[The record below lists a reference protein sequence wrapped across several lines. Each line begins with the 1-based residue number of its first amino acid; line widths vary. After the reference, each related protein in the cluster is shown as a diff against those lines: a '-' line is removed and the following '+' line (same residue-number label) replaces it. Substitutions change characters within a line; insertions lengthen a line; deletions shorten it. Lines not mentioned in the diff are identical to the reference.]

1 MEAER
6 PALPDTG
13 KVYQSNRGQTL
24 RSANRHLFLGDQA
37 DMSYKTNGGSN
48 VMSASESAQKFM
60 HADGRASA
68 DALDPS
74 YKVALASK
82 MKALVQSRKERQ
94 SSSRSVSQPAPEKAA
109 LPCQP
114 AAEVSQVGSEAEAD
128 KGVSGTAFSAAGKH
142 QPQRKEDSQQRN
154 LRERQAGVQNCQRV
168 PQAKGMLADVTE
180 EAASG
185 VPAMQGSAAG
195 IPEPQ
200 PKEDSQERK
209 LRERQPA
216 LQNCQPV
223 PKAKGMPRQPGAHLP
238 NKAASNAPATQGST
252 GVCVPGV

>member
-13 KVYQSNRGQTL
+13 KGYQSNRGQTL

-94 SSSRSVSQPAPEKAA
+94 GSSRSRRARG
-109 LPCQP
+109 L
-114 AAEVSQVGSEAEAD
+114 
-128 KGVSGTAFSAAGKH
+128 T
-142 QPQRKEDSQQRN
+142 
-154 LRERQAGVQNCQRV
+154 LRRC
-168 PQAKGMLADVTE
+168 
-180 EAASG
+180 
-185 VPAMQGSAAG
+185 
-195 IPEPQ
+195 
-200 PKEDSQERK
+200 
-209 LRERQPA
+209 
-216 LQNCQPV
+216 
-223 PKAKGMPRQPGAHLP
+223 
-238 NKAASNAPATQGST
+238 
-252 GVCVPGV
+252 